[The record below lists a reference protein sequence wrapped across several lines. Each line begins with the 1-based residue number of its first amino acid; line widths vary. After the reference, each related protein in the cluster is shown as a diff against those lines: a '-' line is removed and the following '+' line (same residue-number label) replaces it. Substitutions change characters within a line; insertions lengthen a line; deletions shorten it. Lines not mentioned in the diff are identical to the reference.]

1 MKILIGKLGFLF
13 KGRMKKKLLGRKN
26 LNIIAA
32 TSLSIFSLLAVFTG
46 AYAWFVSKL
55 NQSPESAS
63 FNIYHDDSA
72 ITTLSCYAIK
82 YDGVY
87 GAMATK
93 LVSGQEHSV
102 TMSEYDYIFQD
113 KNINTPLFFRIEIDG
128 FNTNKDLEINIP
140 ASGSYLASG
149 QNYIDNKL
157 SNVVCAKFSYGLKI
171 NGNVVPDTYVL
182 TDNTIVGGDV
192 KTIYEGMRDNMRTV
206 NGTPFV
212 KSASQKD
219 SQISLTI
226 NHNDL
231 YQSSNIVH
239 RDVDGDGVDEDIVV
253 IYVVFDYYVTSS
265 TNLVEDYIESYTSS
279 GLEYSL
285 TFEPDI
291 GLITL
296 RDTGA

>member
-63 FNIYHDDSA
+63 FDIYHDDSA

-102 TMSEYDYIFQD
+102 NMSEYDYIFQD
-113 KNINTPLFFRIEIDG
+113 KNINTPLFFRIT
-128 FNTNKDLEINIP
+128 FIP
-140 ASGSYLASG
+140 
-149 QNYIDNKL
+149 
-157 SNVVCAKFSYGLKI
+157 
-171 NGNVVPDTYVL
+171 
-182 TDNTIVGGDV
+182 
-192 KTIYEGMRDNMRTV
+192 
-206 NGTPFV
+206 
-212 KSASQKD
+212 
-219 SQISLTI
+219 
-226 NHNDL
+226 
-231 YQSSNIVH
+231 
-239 RDVDGDGVDEDIVV
+239 
-253 IYVVFDYYVTSS
+253 
-265 TNLVEDYIESYTSS
+265 
-279 GLEYSL
+279 
-285 TFEPDI
+285 
-291 GLITL
+291 
-296 RDTGA
+296 